1 MIWQE
6 IREKYPQ
13 TWLLIEAV
21 EAHTTDEKRRIIDRL
36 AVIDEFSGFFD
47 AMQLYKKLHRQ
58 TPQREM
64 YVVHTVNDEIKIQEQ
79 QWTGVRGM
87 G

>member
-1 MIWQE
+1 MTWQE
-6 IREKYPQ
+6 IRKKYPQ

-21 EAHTTDEKRRIIDRL
+21 EAHTTNEKRRVIDRL

-47 AMQLYKKLHRQ
+47 AMQVYKKLHRQ
-58 TPQREM
+58 TPHREM
-64 YVVHTVNDEIKIQEQ
+64 YVVHTVNDEIRIKEQ
-79 QWTGVRGM
+79 QWTGVRGV